1 MVCTVRHHLVLSEE
15 SNEIDSTK
23 TKRALTGS
31 SEVTNHTKRTGKKTA
46 AVVGGVI
53 VVVEVEVQGSV
64 SRVCFLTS
72 SILAKRYPESESVT
86 VC

>member
-1 MVCTVRHHLVLSEE
+1 MACTVRHHLVLSEE

-23 TKRALTGS
+23 TGS

-72 SILAKRYPESESVT
+72 SILAKRHPESESVT